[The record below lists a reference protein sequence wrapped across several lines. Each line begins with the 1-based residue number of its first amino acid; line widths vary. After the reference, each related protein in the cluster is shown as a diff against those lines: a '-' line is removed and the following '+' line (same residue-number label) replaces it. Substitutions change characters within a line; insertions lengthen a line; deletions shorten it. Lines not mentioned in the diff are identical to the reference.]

1 MNINTGNTYRGIGSL
16 LLLPWKEMEI
26 IYEQGYTD
34 AVNFLRK
41 EGSTTDKLYNFIYH
55 VTMILTFMWFNV

>member
-26 IYEQGYTD
+26 IYKQGYTD

-41 EGSTTDKLYNFIYH
+41 ENYQKHYL
-55 VTMILTFMWFNV
+55 

>member
-1 MNINTGNTYRGIGSL
+1 MNINTGNAYRGIGSL

-41 EGSTTDKLYNFIYH
+41 EGATDKLYIISLIINY
-55 VTMILTFMWFNV
+55 